1 MNAALRNAW
10 DASALQR
17 TSLPTLAIKHSSH
30 LGILAAGR
38 RIEKQACRKS
48 APWARTLPAPQRAH
62 STRSGF
68 GIALDAENARHL
80 VFRLLATR
88 MGICPQSINAR
99 RALLCTELIGR
110 EGAG

>member
-1 MNAALRNAW
+1 MSQ
-10 DASALQR
+10 SAL
-17 TSLPTLAIKHSSH
+17 
-30 LGILAAGR
+30 
-38 RIEKQACRKS
+38 
-48 APWARTLPAPQRAH
+48 WARTLPAPQRAH